1 PAFAGMG
8 RVRDEFSAVLQ
19 QAGVGAVGSKMHGMA
34 AWARGDDLAAYST
47 QARHAAESV
56 MQPSMWGGPGVE
68 ERREQA
74 AILRDWADTVDQFRQ
89 TVTAQRDAA
98 AAQTRAAE
106 KLQRTAGGPTLT
118 GPRDD

>member
-1 PAFAGMG
+1 MG
-8 RVRDEFSAVLQ
+8 RVRDQFASALQ
-19 QAGVGAVGSKMHGMA
+19 QAGVGAVGSKLHRVA

-56 MQPSMWGGPGVE
+56 MEPSMWGGPGIE

-74 AILRDWADTVDQFRQ
+74 AILRDFANTVDQFRE
-89 TVTAQRDAA
+89 TVREQREAA